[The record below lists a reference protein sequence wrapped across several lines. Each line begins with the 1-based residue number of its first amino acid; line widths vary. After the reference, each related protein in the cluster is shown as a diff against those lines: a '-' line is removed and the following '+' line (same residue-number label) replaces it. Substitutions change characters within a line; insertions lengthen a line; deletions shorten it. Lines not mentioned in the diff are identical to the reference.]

1 MAIGIRSYSTFT
13 ESGDVDTTQSP
24 GSLLPAPAGLAIGD
38 YFVIGVFLAQ
48 EAGTASIVTPSG
60 FTQIT
65 AAGDASSRMIVTFAK
80 AITNSTDLS
89 AVSGGV
95 YIKGSGTATRVVLI
109 GVAFTGVASF
119 SSSSAVSYT
128 NTSTSSL
135 TFNQPSTGDAKF
147 FWVVSNN
154 SSPSPSPVF
163 SSTGGT
169 KIVQA
174 SSHSTT
180 GTPFSDSQIALMSGG
195 TGATF
200 SSAIT
205 NGGSVGF
212 GLTASTN
219 QLPVPSFTTS
229 VSNLSVTVDGSAS
242 VDPDGTIASYT
253 WDFGDGGTAT
263 GVTPAA
269 HTYTASGT
277 YTIKLTTVDNSSGS
291 AYTTK
296 SVTVSNGGLTA
307 PTRIGYSFLNPGI
320 ANTTMVLDPST
331 VSGGSAISNGN
342 WMIAAIAMT
351 TTTTSVTPPTGW
363 TTLKAFEGPNSLRYV
378 VYGRIRQSGDTTYTF
393 TINPNG
399 GVTSGAV
406 LMWGAGADTTI
417 TNWIVG
423 TTAYRSVDLHNTSPA
438 LSKVRNHS
446 LILGLS
452 FERTTASETGITSV
466 TGAIEWFFMP
476 QVGSTQLETID
487 VAYIADKTPAGSTS
501 TIDWVYPNS
510 QTQNGA
516 AFEIAIPPFGWVNT
530 APVASF
536 TSSIAG
542 LVVTVDGSGSSDAD
556 GTIASY
562 SWDFGDGGT
571 ATGATPAAHTYAT
584 GGTYVVKLTVTDND
598 GASNSTT
605 SNITVSSLT
614 VTPPTRKGYSFTNP
628 FTDNTQLT
636 LNPSNIT
643 GGTAVSTGDWMIVA
657 LAFFK
662 GGAISVTPPS
672 GWTTLKAFEGAGTLA
687 WAVFGRIRGA
697 SDTSYT
703 FVSDSSGTAA
713 GGVIMWGSG
722 GDPTISNWIVGLTTN
737 RSISTTN
744 TGASI
749 TVTQDHSLVLGLSFE
764 RTTATETGITSLSG
778 ASEWFFMPQTGG
790 QIETI
795 DVAYIDNKSP
805 AGTTSTMTWV
815 YPNTQSSNGGAF
827 QISIPPAPPNNNI
840 SFGYPAIYR
849 TSGGTNYAGKLFYW
863 DGSAAHD
870 FTTTPV
876 VQFNPTTVTQFLS
889 SQHSP
894 WFAAHRGFSYSYPEE
909 TLYSYRSAT
918 DWGIKA
924 IEVSV
929 QKSADGTFWC
939 FHDPTTTRTTGTTG
953 TIASMTDAQI
963 SVLSNQGSTA
973 TANPTQPARP
983 TAKLVDVLNTYASTH
998 VIIIEDKTYAN
1009 TTAMLN
1015 LMDSYGTSGRPAT
1028 EIFIWKVDGTAG
1040 ASFYTPAA
1048 SRGYHR
1054 WAYIF
1059 DSSMA
1064 ASFNTL
1070 VTSGKAD
1077 LIGMDYSS
1085 SDATLTSAIA
1095 ACIANGVMPTG
1106 HIINSTTQRDRLL
1119 GLGMKGLM
1127 ISNKDV
1133 VPPWYNIW

>member
-24 GSLLPAPAGLAIGD
+24 GSLITAPAGLAIGD

-65 AAGDASSRMIVTFAK
+65 PAGDASSRMFITFAK

-89 AVSGGV
+89 AVSSGV
-95 YIKGSGTATRVVLI
+95 YIKGSGTATRVVLV

-119 SSSSAVSYT
+119 SSSSTVSYT

-135 TFNQPSTGDAKF
+135 TFNQPATGDAKF

-154 SSPSPSPVF
+154 ASPSPSPVF

-169 KIVQA
+169 KVVQA

-180 GTPFSDSQIALMSGG
+180 GTPFSDSQIALMTGG

-200 SSAIT
+200 DSAIT

-229 VSNLSVTVDGSAS
+229 TSNLSVTVDGSAS
-242 VDPDGTIASYT
+242 YDPDGSITSYT

-263 GVTPAA
+263 GATPAA
-269 HTYTASGT
+269 HTYAASGT

-296 SVTVSNGGLTA
+296 SVTVSNGGLSA
-307 PTRIGYSFLNPGI
+307 PTRIGYSFLNPGVS
-320 ANTTMVLDPST
+320 NTSMVLDPST
-331 VSGGSAISNGN
+331 VTGGSAISNGN
-342 WMIAAIAMT
+342 WMIAAIGMT
-351 TTTTSVTPPTGW
+351 NTSTSVTPPSGW
-363 TTLKAFEGPNSLRYV
+363 TTLKGFEGPNSLRYAV
-378 VYGRIRQSGDTTYTF
+378 FGKIRQSGDTTYTF
-393 TINPNG
+393 TIGTGG
-399 GVTSGAV
+399 GVSSGAV
-406 LMWGAGADTTI
+406 LMWGAGADTTV
-417 TNWIVG
+417 TNWLVG
-423 TTAYRSVDLHNTSPA
+423 ASAYRSVDLHNTAPA
-438 LSKVRNHS
+438 LSKIRNHS
-446 LILGLS
+446 LVLGLS
-452 FERTTASETGITSV
+452 FERTTASETGITSL
-466 TGAIEWFFMP
+466 TGATEWFFMP

-487 VAYIADKTPAGSTS
+487 IAYIADKTPAGATS
-501 TIDWVYPNS
+501 TIDWVYPNT
-510 QTQNGA
+510 QTQNGS
-516 AFEIAIPPFGWVNT
+516 AFQVAIPPFGWVNT

-536 TSSIAG
+536 TTSIAA
-542 LVVTVDGSGSSDAD
+542 LVLTVDGSSSSDAD

-562 SWDFGDGGT
+562 AWDFGDSTT
-571 ATGATPAAHTYAT
+571 ATGATPSAHTYASS
-584 GGTYVVKLTVTDND
+584 GTYTVKLTVTDND
-598 GASNSTT
+598 GAVNSTT
-605 SNITVSSLT
+605 TNVTVSSST
-614 VTPPTRKGYSFTNP
+614 VTPTTRKGYSFTNP
-628 FTDNTQLT
+628 FTANTTLT
-636 LNPSNIT
+636 LDPGTVTS
-643 GGTAVSTGDWMIVA
+643 GTAIATGDWMIAA

-662 GGAISVTPPS
+662 GGTLSVTPPS
-672 GWTTLKAFEGAGTLA
+672 GWTTLKAFEGAGTLG
-687 WAVFGRIRGA
+687 WAVFGKIRAAGE
-697 SDTSYT
+697 TSYAFT
-703 FVSDSSGTAA
+703 ADSNGTSA
-713 GGVIMWGSG
+713 GGVIMWGAN
-722 GDPTISNWIVGLTTN
+722 GDSNLSNWIVGATTD
-737 RSISTTN
+737 RSINTTN
-744 TGASI
+744 TGAGI
-749 TVTQDHSLVLGLSFE
+749 TVIQDHSLVLGLSFE
-764 RTTATETGITSLSG
+764 RTTATETGISSLTG
-778 ASEWFFMPQTGG
+778 ATEWFFMPQTT
-790 QIETI
+790 QLETI
-795 DVAYIDNKSP
+795 DIAYIDNKSP

-815 YPNTQSSNGGAF
+815 YPNTQSTNGGAF
-827 QISIPPAPPNNNI
+827 QISIPPAPVNNNI
-840 SFGYPAIYR
+840 SLGYSAVYR
-849 TSGGTNYAGKLFYW
+849 SSGGTNYPGKLFYW

-870 FTTTPV
+870 FSTTPIV
-876 VQFNPTTVTQFLS
+876 RFNPTTVTQFLS

-924 IEVSV
+924 IEISV

-939 FHDPTTTRTTGTTG
+939 FHDATTDRTTGVSG
-953 TIASMTDAQI
+953 TISSMTDAQI

-1028 EIFIWKVDGTAG
+1028 DIFIWKVDGTAG
-1040 ASFYTPAA
+1040 SSFYTPAA
-1048 SRGYHR
+1048 TRGYHR

-1077 LIGMDYSS
+1077 LIGMDYNS

-1095 ACIANGVMPTG
+1095 ACISNGVMPTG

-1127 ISNKDV
+1127 ISNKDI